1 MADQYDVVGSS
12 STIRVLSPTQAID
25 VEAITIV
32 TKPSGVRLV
41 VQVPLTD
48 FQNDDYDQYL
58 VVSANLVEGVLAA
71 TPAAGQDLATAAY
84 QSQDT
89 DSAGL
94 IAYYV
99 SFLVT
104 YQPTGITALPL
115 TQWVTFPMT
124 TFETAAAFQVS
135 PTPVVTLADAYAR
148 LQKLAGS

>member
-1 MADQYDVVGSS
+1 VADQYDVVGSS
-12 STIRVLSPTQAID
+12 STIRVLSTTQAID

-41 VQVPLTD
+41 ILVPLSD
-48 FQNDDYDQYL
+48 FTADTYSQYL
-58 VVSANLVEGVLAA
+58 VVSADLVESVLAA
-71 TPAAGQDLATAAY
+71 NPAAGQNLATAAY

-89 DSAGL
+89 DASGL

-104 YQPTGITALPL
+104 YQPEGITALPL

-124 TFETAAAFQVS
+124 TFETAAAFQVEPS
-135 PTPVVTLADAYAR
+135 PYVTLTNVYAR
-148 LQKLAGS
+148 LQALASA

>member
-1 MADQYDVVGSS
+1 MADEYDVVGSS

-32 TKPSGVRLV
+32 TKPSGVRLTI
-41 VQVPLTD
+41 QVPLSD
-48 FQNDDYDQYL
+48 FTAGTYDTYL

-71 TPAAGQDLATAAY
+71 APSAGQNLATAAY

-89 DSAGL
+89 DASGL

-104 YQPTGITALPL
+104 YQPSGITALPL

-124 TFETAAAFQVS
+124 SFETADAFDAAPS
-135 PTPVVTLADAYAR
+135 PIVTLTDTYAK
-148 LQKLAGS
+148 LQKLAGT